1 VSFSVRSRQNP
12 IFNPALNGKAQ
23 EWQQNGGEFDKPLFW
38 MHFCV
43 PRSLLSP

>member
-1 VSFSVRSRQNP
+1 VFFSVRSRQNP

-23 EWQQNGGEFDKPLFW
+23 EWQQNGGEFDKPLLW
-38 MHFCV
+38 VHFCV